1 MTEEAREKLRTIYD
15 EVTERARSVIEV
27 FEHQFGS
34 ELVDNSLLTFDD
46 FLEKLS
52 RRTLGSLG
60 IKRLSDS
67 NEFGSYTIDPEDY
80 EANGRGKY
88 FTEYI
93 PDLGII
99 DYLRLTLKD
108 FLKRWVRA
116 NSPNSDYDAFSITIK
131 FPEVTVTNEYDK
143 SVVIQDLFVRVPVTL
158 SGKTYE
164 KFRMTRTTYPVD
176 QWLSGYSHSHLPGIN
191 LDFTAPCTGTGPVNN
206 TIRTLKARYDIQVW
220 GLYSFEISKYVT
232 VESIAG
238 TPFRRLENIGSNNAN
253 VIDLSRLE
261 YKGQVRSYDMAYTA
275 TQMKEFI
282 RGFLKSGKVKFA
294 FRNGNFT
301 IGEDLLDIWIKMS
314 NAFIEWHND
323 KLRSG
328 KNNLFKATLIRSGVI
343 GKYVVANGRAYNANV
358 SSRFEQLQND
368 EGMSLFTFK
377 GETQRLHF
385 LGTTSNTNETILID
399 IQLVYYALTKA
410 LEIINHRYGRE
421 KAREEGVS
429 VDSRTL
435 YL

>member
-1 MTEEAREKLRTIYD
+1 MTEEAIEKLRTIYD
-15 EVTERARSVIEV
+15 EVTEKARSIIEV

-46 FLEKLS
+46 FQEKLS
-52 RRTLGSLG
+52 RMTLGGLG
-60 IKRLSDS
+60 IKKLSDS

-99 DYLRLTLKD
+99 DYLRFTLTDL
-108 FLKRWVRA
+108 LNRWVRD
-116 NSPNSDYDAFSITIK
+116 NSPNSGYDAFSITIK

-164 KFRMTRTTYPVD
+164 KFSMTRTTYPVD
-176 QWLSGYSHSHLPGIN
+176 QWLSGYSHSHLPGISLN
-191 LDFTAPCTGTGPVNN
+191 FVAPCTGKGPVNN
-206 TIRTLKARYDIQVW
+206 TIRTLLSRYDIQVW

-232 VESIAG
+232 VESIKG
-238 TPFRRLENIGSNNAN
+238 TPYRRLEHIGNNAN
-253 VIDLSRLE
+253 NIIDISKLE
-261 YKGQVRSYDMAYTA
+261 YKGQVRRYEMAYTA
-275 TQMKEFI
+275 AQMKEFI
-282 RGFLKSGKVKFA
+282 RGFLKSGKIKFA

-314 NAFIEWHND
+314 NAFIEWHNA

-328 KNNLFKATLIRSGVI
+328 ENNLPKATLIRSGVI
-343 GKYVVANGRAYNANV
+343 GKYIIANGRVYNAKG
-358 SSRFEQLQND
+358 SSRSEQLLND

-385 LGTTSNTNETILID
+385 IGTTSNINETTLID

-410 LEIINHRYGRE
+410 LEIINYRYGRE

-429 VDSRTL
+429 ADSRTL
-435 YL
+435 YF

>member
-34 ELVDNSLLTFDD
+34 ELVDNSLLTFDG

-52 RRTLGSLG
+52 TRTLSGLG
-60 IKRLSDS
+60 LRKLSDS
-67 NEFGSYTIDPEDY
+67 NEFGSYTIDPKDY
-80 EANGRGKY
+80 EANGIGKN
-88 FTEYI
+88 FIEYI

-108 FLKRWVRA
+108 SLKRWVRD

-143 SVVIQDLFVRVPVTL
+143 SVAIQDLFVRVPVTL
-158 SGKTYE
+158 EGKTYE
-164 KFRMTRTTYPVD
+164 RFSMTRTTYPVD

-191 LDFTAPCTGTGPVNN
+191 LEFTKPCTGRGPVNN
-206 TIRTLKARYDIQVW
+206 TIITLKARYDIQVW
-220 GLYSFEISKYVT
+220 GLYSFEVAKYVT

-238 TPFRRLENIGSNNAN
+238 VPFRRLEHIGNNNAN
-253 VIDLSRLE
+253 IIDISKLE

-282 RGFLKSGKVKFA
+282 RGFLKSGKIKFA

-314 NAFIEWHND
+314 NSFIEWHNA

-328 KNNLFKATLIRSGVI
+328 KNNLFKAILIRSGII
-343 GKYVVANGRAYNANV
+343 GKYIVANGRAYNANV
-358 SSRFEQLQND
+358 SSRFEQLQSY
-368 EGMSLFTFK
+368 EGMPLFTFK
-377 GETQRLHF
+377 GETQKLHF
-385 LGTTSNTNETILID
+385 IGTTSNTNETILID

-410 LEIINHRYGRE
+410 LEIINYRYGRE

-429 VDSRTL
+429 ADSRTL
-435 YL
+435 YF

>member
-1 MTEEAREKLRTIYD
+1 MTEEAREKLRNIYD
-15 EVTERARSVIEV
+15 EVTERARSIIEV

-34 ELVDNSLLTFDD
+34 DLVDNSLLTFDD

-52 RRTLGSLG
+52 RSTLGSLG
-60 IKRLSDS
+60 IKKLSDS

-80 EANGRGKY
+80 EANGRDKY

-99 DYLRLTLKD
+99 DYLRLALED
-108 FLKRWVRA
+108 FLKRWVRY
-116 NSPNSDYDAFSITIK
+116 NSPNSDYNAFSITIK

-164 KFRMTRTTYPVD
+164 KFSMTRTTYPVD

-191 LDFTAPCTGTGPVNN
+191 LGFIAPCTGTGPVNN
-206 TIRTLKARYDIQVW
+206 TIRTLKSRYDIQVW
-220 GLYSFEISKYVT
+220 GLYSFEISKYIT

-238 TPFRRLENIGSNNAN
+238 TPYRRLENIGSNNN
-253 VIDLSRLE
+253 NIIDLSSLK
-261 YKGQVRSYDMAYTA
+261 YKGKVRSYSMTYTA

-282 RGFLKSGKVKFA
+282 RGFLKSGNIKFA

-301 IGEDLLDIWIKMS
+301 IGEDLLDIWIRMS
-314 NAFIEWHND
+314 NAFIEWHNA
-323 KLRSG
+323 KFKSG
-328 KNNLFKATLIRSGVI
+328 ENNLPKAILIGSGVI
-343 GKYVVANGRAYNANV
+343 GKYIVANGKAYNANV
-358 SSRFEQLQND
+358 SSMFERLQSD

-385 LGTTSNTNETILID
+385 IDTISNINETILID
-399 IQLVYYALTKA
+399 IQLVYYALTRA
-410 LEIINHRYGRE
+410 LEIINYRYGRE

-429 VDSRTL
+429 ADSRTL
-435 YL
+435 YV